1 MTRYT
6 TQQTAVEHSAATG
19 FHRVKTRAALLASTV
34 MALLALGALSACG
47 GSGGFSAAEEG
58 PGGNAAL
65 TGQFLDAPV
74 DGLGY
79 STPTQSGVTDAAGRF
94 QYQAGETVSFTLYGA
109 PLSSSI
115 GFSTLTPGDTGVEET
130 DLDRIVN
137 QLRFLQTV
145 DADNDTSNGIRLPAI
160 AGAFSVDFSQR
171 IEDFEN
177 DPAVQAFLASH
188 AGARPLVSVQ
198 DAVAHFSQSID
209 TVSTGTV
216 LSFAG
221 RTATSAITNTAC
233 INNIQAQ
240 QRYAFGQSSVTLS
253 GSDGFVNTG
262 GNCVVKPDAN
272 EVIAYT
278 DLVAGDFLSCLP
290 DCVYKDLN
298 FIRRGLDVDGRTV
311 VELSWHTPG
320 TQKVRYIKRV
330 LVDPGAPG
338 QPAALTTFKETIT
351 FD

>member
-6 TQQTAVEHSAATG
+6 TQQTVVEHSATTG
-19 FHRVKTRAALLASTV
+19 FHWVRARAALLASTV
-34 MALLALGALSACG
+34 VALLALGALSACG
-47 GSGGFSAAEEG
+47 GSGGFSAAEDG
-58 PGGNAAL
+58 SGGNAAL

-74 DGLGY
+74 EGLGY
-79 STPTQSGVTDAAGRF
+79 STPTQTGVTDAAGRF
-94 QYQAGETVSFTLYGA
+94 QYLDGETVSFTLYGT

-115 GFSTLTPGDTGVEET
+115 GFSTLTPGDTGVQET

-145 DADNDTSNGIRLPAI
+145 DADNDTSNGIRLPAT
-160 AGAFSVDFSQR
+160 AGAFTIDFSQR

-177 DPAVQAFLASH
+177 DAAVQAFLTSYA
-188 AGARPLVSVQ
+188 AARPLVSVQ
-198 DAVAHFSQSID
+198 DAVAHFGQSID
-209 TVSTGTV
+209 TVPTGTV
-216 LSFAG
+216 VSFFD

-253 GSDGFVNTG
+253 GSDGFINTG
-262 GNCVVKPDAN
+262 GNCVVAPDAD
-272 EVIAYT
+272 EVIAYA
-278 DLVAGDFLSCLP
+278 DLAAGDFLACLP
-290 DCVYKDLN
+290 DCDYKDVN
-298 FIRRGLDVDGRTV
+298 FIRYGLDVDGRSV

-320 TQKVRYIKRV
+320 TQRVRYIKRV
-330 LVDPGAPG
+330 LFAPGAPG
-338 QPAALTTFKETIT
+338 QPAARTTFKETIT